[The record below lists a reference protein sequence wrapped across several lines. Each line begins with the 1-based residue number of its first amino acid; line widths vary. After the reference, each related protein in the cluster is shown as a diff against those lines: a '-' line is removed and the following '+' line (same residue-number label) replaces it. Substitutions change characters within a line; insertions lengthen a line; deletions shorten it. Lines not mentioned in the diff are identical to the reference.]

1 MAEVKTLTA
10 EEFTNLNKSEYT
22 ILDVRDEAEIIVHP
36 ISGTLNIPFSSL
48 LKNLS
53 EHFAQIPKEKPV
65 LVICRTGDT
74 SEQIAD
80 LLLEHG
86 YDVYNLSGGTKSLEN
101 LNQGSQKKSQ
111 TESNDD
117 NQKAPVSKEPL
128 FIDAKGLKCPGPI
141 VKVSDTLKTL
151 EDGQQVLVHATE
163 DAFASDIKVWCQ
175 RTKNTLEKLEI
186 KDGVIEALVTKNE
199 SNSSASCKDS
209 AGSSGGNDKTFVV
222 FSGDL
227 DKAIAA
233 FIMANGAVAM
243 GRNVTVFFTFW
254 GLNILRRAKKVRVR
268 KNLIERMFGFMM
280 PRGSKKLGLS
290 RMNMGGMGAKM
301 IRWVMKNKNVS
312 SLEELMQDAIDH
324 GVRIVACQMSMDIMG
339 IRKEELIDGVELGGV
354 ATFLGSCETSDATLF
369 I

>member
-1 MAEVKTLTA
+1 MAEVKNITN
-10 EEFTNLNKSEYT
+10 EEFTNLNKSDYT
-22 ILDVRDEAEIIVHP
+22 VLDVRDEAEIIVHP
-36 ISGTLNIPFSSL
+36 ISGTVNIPFSTL

-53 EHFAQIPKEKPV
+53 AHIAQIPKGKPV
-65 LVICRTGDT
+65 IVICRTGDT
-74 SEQIAD
+74 SEQIAE

-86 YDVYNLSGGTKSLEN
+86 YDAYNLSGGTKSLEN
-101 LNQGSQKKSQ
+101 KNNIQSEQKNENSQ
-111 TESNDD
+111 
-117 NQKAPVSKEPL
+117 KEPL
-128 FIDAKGLKCPGPI
+128 FVDAKGLKCPGPI
-141 VKVSDTLKTL
+141 VKVSDTIKTL
-151 EDGQQVLVHATE
+151 KNGQQVFVQATE

-175 RTKNTLEKLEI
+175 RTGNILDKLEI

-199 SNSSASCKDS
+199 STG
-209 AGSSGGNDKTFVV
+209 AGVATAGRGGNDKTFVV

-243 GRNVTVFFTFW
+243 ERNVTVFFTFW
-254 GLNILRRAKKVRVR
+254 GLNILRKAKKVRVR

-301 IRWVMKNKNVS
+301 IRWVMKNKNVT
-312 SLEELMQDAIDH
+312 SLEELMQNAIAH

>member
-10 EEFTNLNKSEYT
+10 EEFKNLNKSNYT

-36 ISGTLNIPFSSL
+36 ISGTLNITFSSL

-53 EHFAQIPKEKPV
+53 AHIAQIPKEKPV

-74 SEQIAD
+74 SEQIAE

-86 YDVYNLSGGTKSLEN
+86 YDAYNLSGGTKSLETKQN
-101 LNQGSQKKSQ
+101 MQSALPEKSD
-111 TESNDD
+111 ESEQENDD
-117 NQKAPVSKEPL
+117 TKEEPL

-151 EDGQQVLVHATE
+151 ENGQQVFVQATE

-175 RTKNTLEKLEI
+175 RTKNILEKIEI
-186 KDGVIEALVTKNE
+186 KNGVIEALITKNE
-199 SNSSASCKDS
+199 SHFTTT
-209 AGSSGGNDKTFVV
+209 AGCGGNDKTFVV

-254 GLNILRRAKKVRVR
+254 GLNILRKAKKVRVR

-312 SLEELMQDAIDH
+312 SLEELMQNAIAH

-339 IRKEELIDGVELGGV
+339 IRKDELIDSVELGGV

>member
-1 MAEVKTLTA
+1 MAEVKNITA
-10 EEFTNLNKSEYT
+10 EEFKNLNKSDYT
-22 ILDVRDEAEIIVHP
+22 VLDIRDEAEIIVHP
-36 ISGTLNIPFSSL
+36 VSGTVNIPFSGL

-53 EHFAQIPKEKPV
+53 SHIAQIPKEKPV

-74 SEQIAD
+74 SEQIAE

-86 YDVYNLSGGTKSLEN
+86 YDVYNLSGGTKSLESSTN
-101 LNQGSQKKSQ
+101 VQTAQKQ
-111 TESNDD
+111 P
-117 NQKAPVSKEPL
+117 APNTTAPTTAASKEPL

-141 VKVSDTLKTL
+141 VKVSDTLKSL
-151 EDGQQVLVHATE
+151 KNGQQVFVQATE

-175 RTKNTLEKLEI
+175 RTKNILEKLEI

-199 SNSSASCKDS
+199 SDS
-209 AGSSGGNDKTFVV
+209 AVEAGSGGNDKTFVV

-243 GRNVTVFFTFW
+243 ERNVTVFFTFW
-254 GLNILRRAKKVRVR
+254 GLNILRKAKKVRVR

-301 IRWVMKNKNVS
+301 IRWVMKNKNVT
-312 SLEELMQDAIDH
+312 SLEELMQNAIAH

>member
-1 MAEVKTLTA
+1 MAEVKNLTA
-10 EEFTNLNKSEYT
+10 EEFTNLNKSNYT
-22 ILDVRDEAEIIVHP
+22 ILDIRDEAEIIVHP
-36 ISGTLNIPFSSL
+36 ISGTLNIPFTSL

-53 EHFAQIPKEKPV
+53 THIAQIPKEKPV
-65 LVICRTGDT
+65 IVICRTGDT
-74 SEQIAD
+74 SEQIAE
-80 LLLEHG
+80 LLLEHS
-86 YDVYNLSGGTKSLEN
+86 YEAYNLSGGTKSLESSTN
-101 LNQGSQKKSQ
+101 VQTAQKQPPTNTTAS
-111 TESNDD
+111 TT
-117 NQKAPVSKEPL
+117 AASKEPL

-141 VKVSDTLKTL
+141 VKVSDTLKSL
-151 EDGQQVLVHATE
+151 KNGQQVFVQATE

-175 RTKNTLEKLEI
+175 RTKNILEKLEI
-186 KDGVIEALVTKNE
+186 KDGVIEAVVTKNE
-199 SNSSASCKDS
+199 SDS
-209 AGSSGGNDKTFVV
+209 IMAKGSGGNDKTFVV

-243 GRNVTVFFTFW
+243 ERNVTVFFTFW
-254 GLNILRRAKKVRVR
+254 GLNILRKAKKVRVR

-301 IRWVMKNKNVS
+301 IRWVMKNKNVT
-312 SLEELMQDAIDH
+312 SLEELIQNAIAH